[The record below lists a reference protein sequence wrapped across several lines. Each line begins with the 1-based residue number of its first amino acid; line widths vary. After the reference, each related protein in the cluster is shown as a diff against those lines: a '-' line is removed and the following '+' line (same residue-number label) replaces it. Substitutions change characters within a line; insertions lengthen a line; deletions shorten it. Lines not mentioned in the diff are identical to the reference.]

1 MHIHLLLTL
10 IFIKCVQFTSNT
22 VFKSL
27 VGIYMQSS
35 AFSLLL
41 KSANL
46 LMVDFVKLFVHTLKD
61 FIIDMFRAK
70 NDL

>member
-1 MHIHLLLTL
+1 M
-10 IFIKCVQFTSNT
+10 KCVQFTSNT

-46 LMVDFVKLFVHTLKD
+46 LMVDVVKLPVQALKG
-61 FIIDMFRAK
+61 FIIDLFWVK